1 MRSAHSTGTGMTKMT
16 LTPEQAE
23 VVAKLVQRVRA
34 LTHRGLTMRQ
44 IEDTLIIGE
53 GWPLAAVRSAVEQ
66 VKRANPSRDMS
77 SER

>member
-1 MRSAHSTGTGMTKMT
+1 MRSAHSTGTGMTTMT

-34 LTHRGLTMRQ
+34 LTYRGLTMRQ

-53 GWPLAAVRSAVEQ
+53 GWPLAAVRSAVKQ
-66 VKRANPSRDMS
+66 VKRESPFT
-77 SER
+77 

>member
-1 MRSAHSTGTGMTKMT
+1 MT

-23 VVAKLVQRVRA
+23 VVANLVQRVRA

-44 IEDTLIIGE
+44 VEDTLIVGE

-66 VKRANPSRDMS
+66 VRRADPSRNRS

>member
-1 MRSAHSTGTGMTKMT
+1 MQ

-23 VVAKLVQRVRA
+23 IVARLVLRVRA

-44 IEDTLIIGE
+44 VEDTLIVAE

-66 VKRANPSRDMS
+66 VKRSRV
-77 SER
+77 